1 MSDQNMAGS
10 SGTGMSVRD
19 GGGGEEGSR
28 SHDRGGLKGSSFA
41 RQRKRRCVSRGMCGG
56 GGSRRAVDKALLSFL
71 SWQRTAEERLLSLEE
86 ARLEREAQAEERRQH
101 LDERRA
107 EQERQHELR
116 LLSLFARALTGGTR
130 GQTQGGMVTVAATSL
145 TSTPPPPGCPSPPAA
160 PVASPSSS
168 VRGPNAP
175 GHSVFLSRR
184 GNRIRQHQG
193 ILQEGYTQYHA
204 DKYSQEN
211 PNVSASMAILLREH

>member
-19 GGGGEEGSR
+19 GGGEERSR
-28 SHDRGGLKGSSFA
+28 SNDRGSLKGPSFV
-41 RQRKRRCVSRGMCGG
+41 RQRKRRCVGRGMCGG

-71 SWQRTAEERLLSLEE
+71 SWQRAAEERLLSLEE
-86 ARLEREAQAEERRQH
+86 ARLEREAQAEERRQR

-116 LLSLFARALTGGTR
+116 LLSLFARALTGADR
-130 GQTQGGMVTVAATSL
+130 GQTEGRLATVAATSPAP
-145 TSTPPPPGCPSPPAA
+145 TPPPQGCPSPAT
-160 PVASPSSS
+160 PVSPPSSS
-168 VRGPNAP
+168 VRGPDTP
-175 GHSVFLSRR
+175 GHSIFLSRR

-211 PNVSASMAILLREH
+211 PNVSV